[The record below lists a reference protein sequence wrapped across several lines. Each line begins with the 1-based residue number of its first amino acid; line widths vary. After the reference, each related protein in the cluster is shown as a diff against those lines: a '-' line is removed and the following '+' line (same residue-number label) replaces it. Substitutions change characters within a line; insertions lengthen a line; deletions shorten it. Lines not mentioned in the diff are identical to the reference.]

1 MLQISWKMRGSNSKK
16 CQLRAP
22 NWCKLQGKW
31 TEQQIQQKI
40 PKRKNNNS
48 QNNSWPLPYTFIHVH
63 THPYISIHIHIY
75 NLYIYIDPQISMH
88 IHRYPYIHTSI
99 PPYIHGCMHACM
111 HKAGIYI
118 YVCIQTPTTLCALE
132 ITAETKFVP
141 RFVRHFGR
149 DGGRSERNWQDEMM
163 HQARTLS
170 HFCGYFVTWI
180 YLVKEWKS
188 IWIQSFRTIAICWFC
203 YSCDCFDLWLLKV
216 DSHSGN
222 LNWLSHASVENT

>member
-99 PPYIHGCMHACM
+99 PPYIHGCMPACM
-111 HKAGIYI
+111 HAHSWYIYI
-118 YVCIQTPTTLCALE
+118 YMYVYKHL
-132 ITAETKFVP
+132 P
-141 RFVRHFGR
+141 RCVH
-149 DGGRSERNWQDEMM
+149 
-163 HQARTLS
+163 
-170 HFCGYFVTWI
+170 
-180 YLVKEWKS
+180 WKS
-188 IWIQSFRTIAICWFC
+188 PQKRSLSRG
-203 YSCDCFDLWLLKV
+203 LWGILEEMEAVVSEIGKMKWCTRRGLWVIVVGILWPGSTWLKNG
-216 DSHSGN
+216 SQYEFNHF
-222 LNWLSHASVENT
+222 EP

>member
-1 MLQISWKMRGSNSKK
+1 
-16 CQLRAP
+16 
-22 NWCKLQGKW
+22 
-31 TEQQIQQKI
+31 
-40 PKRKNNNS
+40 
-48 QNNSWPLPYTFIHVH
+48 
-63 THPYISIHIHIY
+63 
-75 NLYIYIDPQISMH
+75 MH

-99 PPYIHGCMHACM
+99 PPYIHGCMPACM
-111 HKAGIYI
+111 HAHSWYIYI
-118 YVCIQTPTTLCALE
+118 CIQTPTTLCALE

-188 IWIQSFRTIAICWFC
+188 I
-203 YSCDCFDLWLLKV
+203 
-216 DSHSGN
+216 
-222 LNWLSHASVENT
+222 